1 MKCRA
6 KPYLGSEP
14 FVFFSYCH
22 KDSPRVYPLIE
33 QLTALGYRIWFDDG
47 IGIGDEWPEVI
58 AKKLE
63 ECTLF
68 LVAITPD
75 YCRSHNC
82 KNEMTYQVEDQ
93 KPMLPL
99 MLEDFPLSGGIRLQ
113 LAGTQYLRLFEHPQS
128 DWPGRVAAS
137 GMLEACKGAP
147 IPIARPE
154 PDPLPKTEP
163 NAELKPAPVLV
174 PSPEA
179 PLKEAPSQEPPVE
192 RPRLLAVC
200 MESGK
205 VLFDRQGQLVLTPGQ
220 QEPGPVVTV
229 SDGEILVENLGQQD
243 VSVEDAPLAA
253 GKQVK
258 IPFRSPIRTNTG
270 TYLPFQHSDAEILRQ
285 AAALRFLQ
293 ADATA
298 EMRLILSDA
307 LHLGRNE
314 PWKQNVLS
322 DHRVSRHHADICP
335 DAESGKVTIK
345 DFSRNGTY
353 VNGKNLTAPAELSGG
368 EEIRLGHDFFHYHAI
383 PLDFSD
389 EENEKIYDQAVALL
403 SHDRIPEDLMQ
414 AERLFAQLGAFRNCG
429 MMQLRCKEKLEILR
443 QEKQRQQEALYQQA
457 LSDMRSGAYAAAREK
472 FGRLQGYKD
481 ADANLA
487 KCTNFIAMADDGTVV
502 DRNDQTVSADDA
514 DDDGEKTIRVKP
526 QFSMK
531 EQLLIVELGTGEIF
545 RGKYQSTIIGRKINQ
560 CDIPFPDNSCM
571 SRRHT
576 ELFTLN
582 GAHYVRDCNSSN
594 GTSLN
599 GQALE
604 RGQTVKIGDTALLSL
619 AGTRLLAVFDEQAA
633 RLQSQENLVYLED
646 TETKALILGTDEHQI
661 LQAEDP
667 EATVI
672 NGADIKRDCAS
683 FWQDEHGAWLEP
695 EVDDCVK
702 INGRILDLGEPAA
715 LADGDN
721 VRIGAS
727 SYRFHSV
734 RLISL

>member
-14 FVFFSYCH
+14 FVFLSYCH

-128 DWPGRVAAS
+128 DWPGRVAAA

-163 NAELKPAPVLV
+163 NAELKPAPLLV

-179 PLKEAPSQEPPVE
+179 PLKEAPSPEPPVE

-229 SDGEILVENLGQQD
+229 SDGEILIENLGQQD

-403 SHDRIPEDLMQ
+403 SHDRIPEDLTQ
-414 AERLFAQLGAFRNCG
+414 AERLFAQLGAFRDCG

-472 FGRLQGYKD
+472 FDRLPGYKD

-502 DRNDQTVSADDA
+502 DRSDQTVSAGDA

-646 TETKALILGTDEHQI
+646 TETKALILGTGERQI

>member
-179 PLKEAPSQEPPVE
+179 PLKEAPSPEPPVE

-443 QEKQRQQEALYQQA
+443 QELEETRQEQERLLHQRLKHE
-457 LSDMRSGAYAAAREK
+457 E
-472 FGRLQGYKD
+472 
-481 ADANLA
+481 
-487 KCTNFIAMADDGTVV
+487 
-502 DRNDQTVSADDA
+502 SA
-514 DDDGEKTIRVKP
+514 V
-526 QFSMK
+526 QK
-531 EQLLIVELGTGEIF
+531 ET
-545 RGKYQSTIIGRKINQ
+545 
-560 CDIPFPDNSCM
+560 
-571 SRRHT
+571 
-576 ELFTLN
+576 
-582 GAHYVRDCNSSN
+582 
-594 GTSLN
+594 
-599 GQALE
+599 E
-604 RGQTVKIGDTALLSL
+604 RGICRRPGKVWSASG
-619 AGTRLLAVFDEQAA
+619 
-633 RLQSQENLVYLED
+633 LQRRRRKSGEVYELHRH
-646 TETKALILGTDEHQI
+646 GGRW
-661 LQAEDP
+661 
-667 EATVI
+667 
-672 NGADIKRDCAS
+672 NGGGQKRPD
-683 FWQDEHGAWLEP
+683 GLR
-695 EVDDCVK
+695 
-702 INGRILDLGEPAA
+702 GRCG
-715 LADGDN
+715 
-721 VRIGAS
+721 
-727 SYRFHSV
+727 
-734 RLISL
+734 